1 MTDERKELI
10 KGVVVASVTAATPDF
25 DVDYDRLREQYR
37 FIVEGG
43 LGYDVGVMMAVGGGG
58 EGYFLN
64 DKQWAESVKIFAE
77 EAEGKVATMVGVFE
91 LNTQH
96 AIDKC
101 KYAEELGIDFVQL
114 APPHYEKP
122 TDLEVFTHYKMVNDA
137 ISKIGIIIYHT
148 YWSLP
153 EYYEMTAP
161 LIARMADLEHVVGI
175 KWASTHLGNF
185 IDVLTGFRDRFAF
198 IDNQG
203 WIEKVGEPHGM
214 TSFMF
219 FPGNF
224 DPALAIRVSKHFLA
238 GEYDKYKAE
247 RSKGLGPREAVRK
260 AILEEVHGPGS
271 PETKT
276 IGEGTLGKATMDVFR
291 RPMGPAF
298 PPQYNLSEEAK
309 ARVRKEL
316 GLS

>member
-1 MTDERKELI
+1 MTDERKELVN
-10 KGVVVASVTAATPDF
+10 GVVVASVTAATPEF

-43 LGYDVGVMMAVGGGG
+43 VQYDAGMMMAVGGGG
-58 EGYFLN
+58 EGYFLS
-64 DKQWAESVKIFAE
+64 DAQWAESVKIFAE
-77 EAEGKVATMVGVFE
+77 EAKGKVATMVGVFE
-91 LNTQH
+91 LNTKH
-96 AIDKC
+96 AIEKIT
-101 KYAEELGIDFVQL
+101 YAEELGIDFVQL
-114 APPHYEKP
+114 SPPHYEKP

-161 LIARMADLEHVVGI
+161 LIDRLADLENVVGI
-175 KWASTHLGNF
+175 KWASSHLGNF
-185 IDVLTGFRDRFAF
+185 VDVLTGYRDRLAF

-203 WIEKVGEPHGM
+203 WIDKVGEPHGM
-214 TSFMF
+214 KAFMF
-219 FPGNF
+219 FPGNY
-224 DPALAIRVSKHFLA
+224 DPGLAAKVGKLFLA
-238 GEYDKYKAE
+238 GEYDRFSEEK
-247 RSKGLGPREAVRK
+247 SKGLAPRNAVRK

-271 PETKT
+271 SEDKT
-276 IGEGTLGKATMDVFR
+276 IGEGTLGKATMDVFG

-298 PPQYNLSEEAK
+298 PPQYNLSQEAK
-309 ARVRKEL
+309 ARIRQEL